1 MRRRNIAERIRNERI
16 MLVLHTALACIGAV
30 FIASM
35 IFSAIAAVI
44 DLSEGTFAL
53 MSSFALCAGCF
64 SGGFI
69 AARRRGRHG
78 IKSGLICGAVIFVT
92 AFLFGIIF
100 VRSFSVGG
108 FFTKLLIIMVC
119 SAIGGIFGVNSPQ
132 RFR

>member
-16 MLVLHTALACIGAV
+16 LLVLNTALAGVGAV
-30 FIASM
+30 FIVSL

-44 DLSEGTFAL
+44 DLSDGTFSL

-64 SGGFI
+64 SAGFT
-69 AARRRGRHG
+69 AAKRRGRNG
-78 IKSGLICGAVIFVT
+78 IKSGLACGAIIFAA

-100 VRSFSVGG
+100 VRSFSAGG
-108 FFTKLLIIMVC
+108 FLTKLLIIMVC

>member
-1 MRRRNIAERIRNERI
+1 MRGRSVAERIRNERI
-16 MLVLHTALACIGAV
+16 LLVLYTVLACIGAV
-30 FIASM
+30 FLASL
-35 IFSAIAAVI
+35 IFSAIAAII
-44 DLSEGTFAL
+44 DLSDGTFSL

-64 SGGFI
+64 SASFT

-78 IKSGLICGAVIFVT
+78 IKSGLACGAVIFAAV
-92 AFLFGIIF
+92 FLFGIIF